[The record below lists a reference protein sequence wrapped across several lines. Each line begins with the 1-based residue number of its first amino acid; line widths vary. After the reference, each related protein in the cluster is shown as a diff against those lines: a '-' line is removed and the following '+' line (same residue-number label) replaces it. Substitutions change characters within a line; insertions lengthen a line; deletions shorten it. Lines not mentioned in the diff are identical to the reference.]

1 MKRLSMLVVIVMGIL
16 AITPTFA
23 QEPPE
28 LKCSTA
34 ATQEIIDSVI
44 GTLSD
49 VPADDVQAHYIAV
62 QEAQAQ
68 LARIDSLCLGLDFK
82 GTANI
87 VSDPVYVPAGLYRV
101 TATSADSFFLYMTP
115 LEGECGPRYGEA
127 LFSVSGEGAANG
139 AQALLFS
146 EGCLAIWE
154 TNYINAPYTV
164 TFERL
169 ADEVSSDE

>member
-1 MKRLSMLVVIVMGIL
+1 MKRLSVLVVIVMGIL
-16 AITPTFA
+16 AITPALA

-28 LKCSTA
+28 LICSTA

-49 VPADDVQAHYIAV
+49 VPADDVQAHYAAV
-62 QEAQAQ
+62 QDAQAQ
-68 LARIDSLCLGLDFK
+68 LARLESLCLGMDFK
-82 GTANI
+82 GTTNI
-87 VSDPVYVPAGLYRV
+87 VSDPVYIPAGLYRV
-101 TATSADSFFLYMTP
+101 TATSADSFFLYITP
-115 LEGECGPRYGEA
+115 LDGECGPRYGDS
-127 LFSVSGEGAANG
+127 LFSISGEDAANG

-154 TNYINAPYTV
+154 TNHISAPYTV

-169 ADEVSSDE
+169 ADEAASGE